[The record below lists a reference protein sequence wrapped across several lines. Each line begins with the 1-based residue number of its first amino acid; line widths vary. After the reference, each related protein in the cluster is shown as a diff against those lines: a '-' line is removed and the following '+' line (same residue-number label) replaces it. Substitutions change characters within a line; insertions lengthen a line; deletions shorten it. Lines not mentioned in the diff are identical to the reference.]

1 MHNIHSSCFAGLL
14 LLAAM
19 SGCKEQSRQ
28 PETMLVDIVEATE
41 TTASRHSQY
50 PGLTEAKDNADLA
63 FKVLG
68 TIERVLVREGD
79 HVSRGQVLARI
90 DNRDY
95 AAQLTATESEYRQV
109 KAECERVIAM
119 HAEEAVSDND
129 YDKARSGL
137 ERISVK
143 LKSHRD
149 QLDDCQLRA
158 PYDSYV
164 SQIYRSAGE
173 SAGPGL
179 AVVGIFTKGDIEVVI
194 NVPESEYRQ
203 ARRSATYVATFATLP
218 DRTFPLKLRSA
229 APQANGNH
237 LFQLRLSLGA
247 GAGELTPGMSAMVD
261 IQHSGDSRT
270 TGGDSR
276 IIVPTGALF
285 NDGGNTYVYVYD
297 GKSGSIRRTP
307 VTVESLCTDGH
318 AIVTSGLHSG
328 QQIVSSGV
336 GKLTDGQQVKPLKP
350 SSAENY
356 GNLL

>member
-19 SGCKEQSRQ
+19 SGCKEQPRQ

-41 TTASRHSQY
+41 TAANRHSQY
-50 PGLTEAKDNADLA
+50 PGLTEARENADLA

-79 HVSRGQVLARI
+79 HVSRGQVLARM
-90 DNRDY
+90 DSRDY

-109 KAECERVIAM
+109 KAECERVIAL
-119 HAEEAVSDND
+119 HEEQAVSDND
-129 YDKARSGL
+129 FDKARSGL

-143 LKSHRD
+143 LKNHRD
-149 QLDDCQLRA
+149 QLEDCQLRA
-158 PYDSYV
+158 PYDGYV
-164 SQIYRSAGE
+164 SEVYRTAGE

-179 AVVGIFTKGDIEVVI
+179 AVVGIFTKGEIEVVI

-203 ARRSATYVATFATLP
+203 DRRSTTYVATFSNLP
-218 DRTFPLKLRSA
+218 DRTFPLKLKSA

-237 LFQLRLSLGA
+237 LFQLRLSVGA
-247 GAGELTPGMSAMVD
+247 GAAELTPGMSVMVD
-261 IQHSGDSRT
+261 VQHGADNDT
-270 TGGDSR
+270 TDADSR

-285 NDGGNTYVYVYD
+285 TDGGKTYVYVYD
-297 GKSGSIRRTP
+297 DKSGAVKRTP
-307 VTVESLCTDGH
+307 VTVETLRTDGQ
-318 AIVTSGLHSG
+318 AIVTSGLRSG
-328 QQIVSSGV
+328 QLIVSSGV
-336 GKLTDGQQVKPLKP
+336 NKLTDGQQVKPLKP